1 MATLPCL
8 VREEVQ
14 DGWLTNDDN
23 CDDRDH
29 CDTGKGYPGNV
40 GPTNPVCPL
49 DNFFSRCLSWRY
61 PLRTMRLLEDELTVV
76 ARRRCCRTGLPT
88 ATNLTVEHICQHQ
101 DMLYQPASLTPHK
114 RCSPAMF
121 VRSFPYCEILVY
133 TSRALGSVKQE
144 SCSTPKLRFSTPSVA
159 RDEFF
164 WQQWIMV
171 VIIRRLD
178 LLM

>member
-8 VREEVQ
+8 VWEEVQ
-14 DGWLTNDDN
+14 DCWLTNDDN

-29 CDTGKGYPGNV
+29 CDTGNGYPGNV

-101 DMLYQPASLTPHK
+101 DMLYQPASLTPHQ
-114 RCSPAMF
+114 RCSSDRF
-121 VRSFPYCEILVY
+121 RSAKFWY
-133 TSRALGSVKQE
+133 TRVAHWVQWSRRA
-144 SCSTPKLRFSTPSVA
+144 VA
-159 RDEFF
+159 PQNF
-164 WQQWIMV
+164 
-171 VIIRRLD
+171 D
-178 LLM
+178 LAPPV